1 MLKVLIIDD
10 QPAVRTALETL
21 FEVHGL
27 PAVAVSSPEE
37 GLHLLAV
44 EDIGAVVQD
53 MNFAQANTD
62 GAEGVALFRRIR
74 ELDADMPVLLMTAW
88 TALETAV
95 TLTKEGA
102 ADYIA
107 KPWDDD
113 KLVRTVK
120 NLVNLRALRQEN
132 TRLRAQGNRA
142 RRALADKHDLCDV
155 IYASQQMHEVV
166 RLAVSIAPSDVPVL
180 ITGPNGSGKEKLAE
194 IVQANSRRRDKPFVR
209 VNVGALPENLFEAE
223 LFGAE
228 AGAFTGATKLRVGR
242 FEAADGGTLFL
253 DELGTLSLTAQAKL
267 LRVLQTGEF
276 ERLGSST
283 TRKANVR
290 LISATN
296 VDLPRAIAAGQFR
309 EDLFFRLNVI
319 ELYVSP
325 LADRADDILPLGE
338 HFLTQHA
345 KREGRAPMKF
355 GEDARAALLNHD
367 FSGNV
372 RELQNRIQRAV
383 LVEMSDTIS
392 AADLGLSLAVG
403 LTASPGRADTR
414 KPTPAGTLAP
424 LAGAPAASP
433 RPAPLD
439 EAGVEE
445 RAGIEEALVRA
456 GGVVAKA
463 AAEMGLSRQAL
474 YRRMERLGI
483 VMERRPR

>member
-27 PAVAVSSPEE
+27 PAVSVGSPEE
-37 GLHLLAV
+37 GLHLLAT

-95 TLTKEGA
+95 RLTKEGA
-102 ADYIA
+102 ADYVA

-120 NLVNLRALRQEN
+120 NLVNLRALSQEN

-142 RRALADKHDLCDV
+142 RRSLAAQHDLRGV
-155 IYASQQMHEVV
+155 VYTSPQMHEVV

-194 IVQANSRRRDKPFVR
+194 IVQANSRRRDRPFVR

-228 AGAFTGATKLRVGR
+228 AGAFTGATRMRVGR

-253 DELGTLSLTAQAKL
+253 DELGTLPFTAQAKL

-290 LISATN
+290 LVSATN
-296 VDLPRAIAAGQFR
+296 VDLPRAIATGQFR
-309 EDLFFRLNVI
+309 EDLYFRLNVI
-319 ELYVSP
+319 ELFVPP
-325 LADRADDILPLGE
+325 LADRPDDILPLAE
-338 HFLTQHA
+338 HFLVEHA
-345 KREGRAPMKF
+345 KREGKPPMRL
-355 GEDARAALLNHD
+355 GDEARAALLNHD

-383 LVEMSDTIS
+383 LVELSDTITPG
-392 AADLGLSLAVG
+392 DLGLAAARPDG
-403 LTASPGRADTR
+403 R
-414 KPTPAGTLAP
+414 KPSPTALSP
-424 LAGAPAASP
+424 LAGGAASGPPAAQ
-433 RPAPLD
+433 RAAPTDAASL
-439 EAGVEE
+439 EE
-445 RAGIEEALVRA
+445 RAGIEEALLRA

>member
-27 PAVAVSSPEE
+27 PAVSVGSPDE
-37 GLHLLAV
+37 GLHLLAT
-44 EDIGAVVQD
+44 EDIGAVLQD

-74 ELDADMPVLLMTAW
+74 ALDADMPVLLMTAW
-88 TALETAV
+88 TGLETAV

-102 ADYIA
+102 ADYVA

-132 TRLRAQGNRA
+132 TRLRAQGSRA
-142 RRALADKHDLCDV
+142 RRDLAAQHDLREV
-155 IYASQQMHEVV
+155 VYTSAQMHEVV
-166 RLAVSIAPSDVPVL
+166 RLAVSIARSDVPVL

-194 IVQANSRRRDKPFVR
+194 IIQANSRRRDRPFVR

-228 AGAFTGATKLRVGR
+228 AGAFTGATRMRVGR

-253 DELGTLSLTAQAKL
+253 DELGTLPVAAQAKL

-309 EDLFFRLNVI
+309 EDLYFRLNVI
-319 ELYVSP
+319 ELFVPP
-325 LADRADDILPLGE
+325 LGDRPDDILPLAE
-338 HFLTQHA
+338 HFLTQHLH
-345 KREGRAPMKF
+345 KEGKGPLRL
-355 GEDARAALLNHD
+355 GDEARAALLNHE

-383 LVEMSDTIS
+383 LVE
-392 AADLGLSLAVG
+392 AADLITAAALGLPA
-403 LTASPGRADTR
+403 PRPDGR
-414 KPTPAGTLAP
+414 KGTPASLP
-424 LAGAPAASP
+424 LPAAGGSHAGP
-433 RPAPLD
+433 RPAPTD
-439 EAGVEE
+439 PASVEE
-445 RAGIEEALVRA
+445 RAGIEEALLRA

>member
-10 QPAVRTALETL
+10 QPAVRMALETL

-27 PAVAVSSPEE
+27 EAMSVGSPDE
-37 GLHLLAV
+37 GLHLLAT

-53 MNFAQANTD
+53 MNFTQENTD
-62 GAEGVALFRRIR
+62 GAEGAKLFRTIR
-74 ELDADMPVLLMTAW
+74 ELDPEMPVLLMTAW

-113 KLVRTVK
+113 KLVRTVR
-120 NLVNLRALRQEN
+120 NLVNLRTLRQEN

-142 RRALADKHDLCDV
+142 RRLLADKHDLREV
-155 IYASQQMHEVV
+155 IYASPQMHEVV
-166 RLAVSIAPSDVPVL
+166 RLGVSIAPSDVPVL

-194 IVQANSRRRDKPFVR
+194 IIQANSRRRDRPFVR

-228 AGAFTGATKLRVGR
+228 AGAFTGATKLRLGR

-253 DELGTLSLTAQAKL
+253 DELGTLPLVAQAKL

-296 VDLPRAIAAGQFR
+296 LDLPRAIAAGHFR

-319 ELYVSP
+319 ELFVPP
-325 LADRADDILPLGE
+325 LADRPDDILPLAE
-338 HFLTQHA
+338 HFLARHVA
-345 KREGRAPMKF
+345 KESRAPMKF
-355 GEDARAALLNHD
+355 GDDAVAALLNHE

-383 LVEMSDTIS
+383 LVELSDTIT
-392 AADLGLSLAVG
+392 AGDLGLAPSAG
-403 LTASPGRADTR
+403 KAEPGRRT
-414 KPTPAGTLAP
+414 TPSGPLTTLSA
-424 LAGAPAASP
+424 AGAPVRAAAP
-433 RPAPLD
+433 DPASD
-439 EAGVEE
+439 EE
-445 RAGIEEALVRA
+445 RAGIEDALLRA

>member
-1 MLKVLIIDD
+1 MLRVLIIDD

-62 GAEGVALFRRIR
+62 GAEGVALFRKIR

-142 RRALADKHDLCDV
+142 RRALAAQHDLRDV
-155 IYASQQMHEVV
+155 IYASPQMHEVV

-209 VNVGALPENLFEAE
+209 VNVGALPDNLFEAE

-228 AGAFTGATKLRVGR
+228 PGAFTGATKLRVGR
-242 FEAADGGTLFL
+242 FEAADAGTLFL
-253 DELGTLSLTAQAKL
+253 DELGTLSLAAQAKL

-319 ELYVSP
+319 ELCVSP

-338 HFLTQHA
+338 HFLSQHA
-345 KREGRAPMKF
+345 KREGKPPMKF

-383 LVEMSDTIS
+383 LVEASDTIT
-392 AADLGLSLAVG
+392 AGDLGL
-403 LTASPGRADTR
+403 TAAPGRGDPR
-414 KPTPAGTLAP
+414 RPTPAGTLVP
-424 LAGAPAASP
+424 LAGGAAPGRA
-433 RPAPLD
+433 APLD

-445 RAGIEEALVRA
+445 RASIEEALVRA